1 MNLNK
6 IKNINLL
13 FIFVIILLSLTGTAA
28 LYSAGDGNFDP
39 WAIKHIIRFTLS
51 LTLLML
57 IALIDIKI
65 FYKYSYGIFFLCL
78 LLLFSVEIIGTFEK
92 GAERWI
98 SIFGISLQPA
108 ELIKISI
115 IMALAKFYHNLKIQ
129 NIGKIRNLIIPIII
143 ISLPFILIVMQPDLG
158 TAISIVLLGFS
169 IMFLAFK
176 QNL

>member
-13 FIFVIILLSLTGTAA
+13 FIFIIVLLSLIGTTA

-39 WAIKHIIRFTLS
+39 WATKHIIRFALS
-51 LTLLML
+51 LALLVF

-78 LLLFSVEIIGTFEK
+78 LLLFAVEIVGTFGK

-98 SIFGISLQPA
+98 RVFGTSLQPS
-108 ELIKISI
+108 ELIKVSI
-115 IMALAKFYHNLKIQ
+115 ILALARFYHDLRINR
-129 NIGKIRNLIIPIII
+129 IGQIRNLFVPMIII
-143 ISLPFILIVMQPDLG
+143 MIWV
-158 TAISIVLLGFS
+158 LGF
-169 IMFLAFK
+169 
-176 QNL
+176 

>member
-1 MNLNK
+1 MLLNK

-13 FIFVIILLSLTGTAA
+13 FIFIIILLSLIGTAA
-28 LYSAGDGNFDP
+28 LYSAGEGNLDP

-51 LTLLML
+51 LFLLIL

-98 SIFGISLQPA
+98 RFFGLSIQPS
-108 ELIKISI
+108 ELIKVSI
-115 IMALAKFYHNLKIQ
+115 ILALARFYHDLRINR
-129 NIGKIRNLIIPIII
+129 IGQIRNLFFPMIII
-143 ISLPFILIVMQPDLG
+143 IIPFILVAIQPDLG
-158 TAISIVLLGFS
+158 TSMSIILLGIF
-169 IMFLAFK
+169 IMFFAGV
-176 QNL
+176 